1 MSSKIIKK
9 EGTKV
14 ELEITISKEKFN
26 NAIDEAF
33 KNNINKFKIPGF
45 RNGKVP
51 KDIVEKTYG
60 EEIMYE
66 EAFNMIADEEYSNA
80 IAEHNLVV
88 VSNPQINITS
98 IGKDKDVI
106 FTVSLHVKP
115 EITLKKYKGLEIK
128 KVNVTIT
135 EKDVENEL
143 ENIKNKNARII
154 TKQDQ
159 VVEKNDIANIDFEG
173 FLDKVPFEG
182 GKAEKYDLEIGS
194 NSFIPGFE
202 EQLIGMKA
210 GEEKEITTTFP
221 KDYGNKDLA
230 GKDTIFKIKLHEVKQ
245 KEVSS
250 LDDEFAKDV
259 SEFDTLEEYKQSLK
273 QELQN
278 KKEASAKAEKEAQTI
293 EKLTENVEV
302 DIPEPMIE
310 KQIELIMSDV
320 EQNLSYQGLDL
331 NKYMELSNIKE
342 DELKAQFRDNAIKD
356 IKLKLALE
364 YIQKKEDLTV
374 DEKEID
380 KKIEELSNTYG
391 KKEEADSLKNN
402 AQVREYMQNQLKQEK
417 VLEFIISN
425 TIEK

>member
-33 KNNINKFKIPGF
+33 KNNSNKFKIPGF